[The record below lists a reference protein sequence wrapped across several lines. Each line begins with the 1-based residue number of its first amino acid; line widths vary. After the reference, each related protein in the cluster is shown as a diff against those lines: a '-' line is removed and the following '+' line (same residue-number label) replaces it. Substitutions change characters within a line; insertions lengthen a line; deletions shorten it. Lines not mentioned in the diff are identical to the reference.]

1 MKKIFKYDI
10 FISYKHEEL
19 DKAVAARLQKKL
31 EQYKIPREIKLKTGK
46 KKIERVFRDEEELS
60 ISSDLGKEIEGQLKE
75 SEYLLLVCSKK
86 TKDSPWVLREIETFL
101 KYQDIDH
108 VLPVLIEG
116 EPEEVFPEI
125 ILQYGEPLAVDL
137 RDTRTKKILKNADKE
152 LPRILAP
159 VLHCSYDELK
169 QRHKMYRMYRLLGIV
184 GIGMGV
190 AIIFAAYAIFQSQK
204 LEKQYQETRKNQARY
219 LCNVSAN
226 LLESGDRIGALQTA
240 MGVLP
245 ENQNDNKPV
254 VLEQMNALN
263 NALYSYKHDNL
274 LCFRANRMEEL
285 KENITGEVKVSKKG
299 AYYATVD
306 QNRDAYFFD
315 GETGKLLW
323 KTGSEKLTGEKEGI
337 YACDLVDDKRAI
349 LVTKTKTVI
358 VDIKN
363 KRVLFQKLY
372 KSEIEITDVFVVK
385 DKAILWNEGEVIVVQ
400 LRTKKKNN
408 PIKISDDNIEQVI
421 ADESGKQLFIAVG
434 GELERKG
441 DSLVYSEKNKRN
453 KSGIYKYL
461 LKEKRLEKISN
472 RATEKLCLI
481 NNHYIAGVQ
490 YTNYKYDNVFNSEIT
505 YCLTVYDIKSH
516 KQIWC
521 QKGLKENDPNAQ
533 AGCQTFNVK
542 VDEKKDKKVLLF
554 YFKKN
559 VYCLDTDTYKLI
571 SKKEYNSQI
580 IGIGQYD
587 DQRLLIGLEDGN
599 IYRYIG
605 YDKKQAVD
613 YSNWMTA
620 ETNAGEIKNSFA
632 VSSFLYNNAKGT
644 AVEYGENKI
653 VFLRILQDNKVK
665 ILDEYKRRSTV
676 LYFKVKEKR
685 KNVIYRC
692 LNYENPTTGE
702 EIETVIYK
710 SGTKTPIYTINLGKN
725 EEINDIMIGNRNGKL
740 TLCYII
746 RKNLGLDNK
755 SKLYIIDLQ
764 TKKQINHYT
773 LLSEINTISSKGVT
787 YTSDL
792 SYIWMI
798 GDQQGWSMNLTEDT
812 LHLKEEKKWKSK
824 DSIRVVNRTKDD
836 RYLIFTFETYKNHTG
851 QYYLKIWDRKN
862 KDWRKING
870 KEKIL
875 NIESEDDFAIGRTT
889 NVIAVAKNNGAI
901 EIINIDNSTIE
912 KTLNLYKSN
921 EQQGMSSKEMKFFND
936 DKYLLRL
943 HGNEG
948 LGVIDI
954 KKGELLTKVQDD
966 FSAAQIIVDDDKQ
979 FFAVKSDLIGRNRN
993 KVDKLTAYIYMLDSE
1008 NKTVIKYA
1016 DVDYGWVSFEGKEV
1030 IGGKKGGY
1038 NITYYTKLY
1047 DFLYLK
1053 KEAEKLIKDEKL
1065 TQEQKRKYFM

>member
-702 EIETVIYK
+702 EIE
-710 SGTKTPIYTINLGKN
+710 
-725 EEINDIMIGNRNGKL
+725 
-740 TLCYII
+740 C
-746 RKNLGLDNK
+746 
-755 SKLYIIDLQ
+755 
-764 TKKQINHYT
+764 
-773 LLSEINTISSKGVT
+773 
-787 YTSDL
+787 
-792 SYIWMI
+792 SY
-798 GDQQGWSMNLTEDT
+798 
-812 LHLKEEKKWKSK
+812 
-824 DSIRVVNRTKDD
+824 V
-836 RYLIFTFETYKNHTG
+836 
-851 QYYLKIWDRKN
+851 KI
-862 KDWRKING
+862 
-870 KEKIL
+870 
-875 NIESEDDFAIGRTT
+875 
-889 NVIAVAKNNGAI
+889 
-901 EIINIDNSTIE
+901 
-912 KTLNLYKSN
+912 
-921 EQQGMSSKEMKFFND
+921 
-936 DKYLLRL
+936 
-943 HGNEG
+943 
-948 LGVIDI
+948 
-954 KKGELLTKVQDD
+954 
-966 FSAAQIIVDDDKQ
+966 
-979 FFAVKSDLIGRNRN
+979 
-993 KVDKLTAYIYMLDSE
+993 
-1008 NKTVIKYA
+1008 
-1016 DVDYGWVSFEGKEV
+1016 
-1030 IGGKKGGY
+1030 
-1038 NITYYTKLY
+1038 
-1047 DFLYLK
+1047 
-1053 KEAEKLIKDEKL
+1053 
-1065 TQEQKRKYFM
+1065 